1 MLIFP
6 CGVFVP
12 DLLPVRRSPIL
23 VYFPLLLRAGPNQ
36 DLDLAACVLA
46 NKSIKD
52 SETQEN

>member
-1 MLIFP
+1 MLILP
-6 CGVFVP
+6 CAVFVP